1 MLKEKFAT
9 ALKTSM
15 IDKDEVKIRTYRSII
30 AKITEEEK
38 KSGKTISDDDILK
51 VVEKAAKQRQ
61 ESMLAF
67 QKASR
72 SDLFEIENQ
81 EFEILKEFL
90 PSKLD
95 ADQTRALLVSIIE
108 SGSNNIGLVMKEL
121 SKHGNSIDK
130 KLASDILKEL
140 L

>member
-1 MLKEKFAT
+1 MLKEKFAA

-15 IDKDEVKIRTYRSII
+15 IEKNEVKIRTYRSII

-38 KSGKTISDDDILK
+38 KSGKVISDDDILK

-61 ESMLAF
+61 ESILAF
-67 QKASR
+67 EKAGR
-72 SDLFEIENQ
+72 PDLIEIENQ
-81 EFEILKEFL
+81 EFQILKEFL

-95 ADQTRALLVSIIE
+95 ANQTRELLVSIIAA
-108 SGSNNIGLVMKEL
+108 GANNIGLVMKEL

>member
-1 MLKEKFAT
+1 MLKEKFST

-15 IDKDEVKIRTYRSII
+15 IEKDEVKIRTYRSII

-38 KSGKTISDDDILK
+38 KTGKAISDDDILK

-72 SDLFEIENQ
+72 SDLFEIENH
-81 EFEILKEFL
+81 EFQILKEFL

-140 L
+140 M

>member
-1 MLKEKFAT
+1 MLKEKFAA

-15 IDKDEVKIRTYRSII
+15 IEKDEVKIRTYRSII

-38 KSGKTISDDDILK
+38 KSGKVISDDDILK

-61 ESMLAF
+61 ESILAF
-67 QKASR
+67 EKAGR
-72 SDLFEIENQ
+72 PDLIEIENQ
-81 EFEILKEFL
+81 EFQILKEFL

-95 ADQTRALLVSIIE
+95 VNQTRELLVSIIAA
-108 SGSNNIGLVMKEL
+108 GANNIGLVMKEL